1 MPEAIHYEISHR
13 CASTRARSGLIHT
26 PHGPI
31 AAPAFMTVG
40 TQGAVKGIMP
50 RQLLDAG
57 ADIILVNAYHLMLRP
72 GDERIA
78 GLGGCHAFM
87 RWEGPLLSD
96 SGGYQVYSMADINAV
111 HDDGVRFTSHID
123 GSSIDMS
130 P

>member
-1 MPEAIHYEISHR
+1 MPEAIHYEITHR

-57 ADIILVNAYHLMLRP
+57 ADIILVNA
-72 GDERIA
+72 
-78 GLGGCHAFM
+78 
-87 RWEGPLLSD
+87 
-96 SGGYQVYSMADINAV
+96 
-111 HDDGVRFTSHID
+111 
-123 GSSIDMS
+123 
-130 P
+130 